1 MVYTEAFPFPFYQTA
16 AQKRTKEMNIK
27 KTEICN
33 RFLESNPDLTDEQQL
48 RVFRERFRAAT
59 PESFSK
65 ALESMLKQD

>member
-1 MVYTEAFPFPFYQTA
+1 MVYAEAFPFPIYQTP
-16 AQKRTKEMNIK
+16 AQKRAKELNIK

-59 PESFSK
+59 PESFSQELE
-65 ALESMLKQD
+65 ALLKKG